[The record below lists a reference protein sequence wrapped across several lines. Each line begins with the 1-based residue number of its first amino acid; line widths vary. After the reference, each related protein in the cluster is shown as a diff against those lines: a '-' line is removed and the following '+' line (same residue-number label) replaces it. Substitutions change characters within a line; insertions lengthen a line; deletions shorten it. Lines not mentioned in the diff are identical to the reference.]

1 MRRLGCLF
9 VCFLGIACS
18 DEEIGKVGSAI
29 KVEPASIELGD
40 TPVGVLKKFEVTI
53 TNVGPVVLAVNSV
66 GLVEETGVPFSL
78 DLSAVAPNDA
88 PFTLAPGATSVI
100 EVRHIPRDRV
110 LDSGVLRIVSDD
122 PDNGTIE
129 VPIDQTGAGA
139 PEILVVPDVDQ
150 ADAEADTPGGIS
162 SSVQEIAFGQVPIG
176 VRRSIVVFVVNAG
189 DGNIPLEITDISITG
204 AVSADNLTIEATPDP
219 EDSSVLLPLLGV
231 KSRASTVRSLRLSVN
246 WQPPASGA
254 GLQAVLRISSS
265 DPVKPALDIPIT
277 GGNNTIDPPIIR
289 LLPANGLTFPAT
301 PVGQSATMMFTAYND
316 GAATL
321 IIEPPAIAGDPAGA
335 YFLVETPAQI
345 TLEPGFSHNY
355 SVRYTPPTGVM
366 HMGSVVITSND
377 PANPVINYPL
387 GGNSSMMCTPSLPDP
402 GEPMND
408 DCMTAIDRGSFALDI
423 NTQQDVNWTDSMLFA
438 AGDSDWH
445 RTNLSVV
452 AGCDLT
458 GYDLDANVILP
469 GGEQAEVCLEVG
481 DCGTP
486 FRRVCGM
493 GSTGILLSPFTAGPE
508 ACNMFNNNLPVRVSV
523 RHTAGDLTC
532 TSYTLHFSAR

>member
-1 MRRLGCLF
+1 MRRLGLF
-9 VCFLGIACS
+9 FVFFLGIACS

-29 KVEPASIELGD
+29 KVEPANIELGD

-110 LDSGVLRIVSDD
+110 LDSGVLRIRSDD

-139 PEILVVPDVDQ
+139 PEIWVVPDVEQ

-176 VRRSIVVFVVNAG
+176 VRRSIVVFVVNGG
-189 DGNIPLEITDISITG
+189 DGNIPLEITDISIVD
-204 AVSADNLTIEATPDP
+204 AVSAENLSIEAMPDP
-219 EDSSVLLPLLGV
+219 DAEAVLLPLLGV
-231 KSRASTVRSLRLSVN
+231 KSRASALRSLRLAVL

-254 GLQAVLRISSS
+254 GLQATLRITSS
-265 DPVKPALDIPIT
+265 DPATPALDLPIT
-277 GGNNTIDPPIIR
+277 GGNNAIDPPILR
-289 LLPANGLTFPAT
+289 LIPANGLTFPAT
-301 PVGQSATMMFTAYND
+301 PVGQNVLMMFTAQND
-316 GAATL
+316 GGAAL
-321 IIEPPAIAGDPAGA
+321 VIEPLAIAGDAAGA
-335 YFLVETPAQI
+335 YRLDENPREVTVQ
-345 TLEPGFSHNY
+345 PGLSYTFP
-355 SVRYTPPTGVM
+355 VRYTPPNGAM

-377 PANPVINYPL
+377 PVNSVINYPL
-387 GGNSSMMCTPSLPDP
+387 SGNATMMCTPSAPDP

-408 DCMTAIDRGSFALDI
+408 DCSTAIDRGSFALDI
-423 NTQQDVNWTDSMLFA
+423 NMQQSIDWTDSMLFA

-445 RTNLSVV
+445 QVNLSVV

-458 GYDLDANVILP
+458 GYDLDANVMLP
-469 GGEQAEVCLEVG
+469 FGEQAEVCMEVG
-481 DCGTP
+481 NCGAP
-486 FRRVCGM
+486 FRSICGM
-493 GSTGILLSPFTAGPE
+493 GSSGIFLSPFTAGPE
-508 ACNMFNNNLPVRVSV
+508 ACNMFNNNLPVRVRV
-523 RHTAGDLTC
+523 RHTGGDLTC